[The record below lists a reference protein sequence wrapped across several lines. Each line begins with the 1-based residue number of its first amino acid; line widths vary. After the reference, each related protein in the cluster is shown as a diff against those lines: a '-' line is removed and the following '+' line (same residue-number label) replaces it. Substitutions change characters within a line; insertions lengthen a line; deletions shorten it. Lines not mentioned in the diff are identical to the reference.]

1 MGSEIVTVIIEQK
14 GSIATNPDGLS
25 PSPSRPIQQFS
36 LLPASSATLIEQRSS
51 IRTSATGADEHS
63 KPIEQT
69 AGASFATDAMSPDE
83 CILEQVQIESG
94 GLTRDPDYDGLLE
107 QFEKVISDALIEQ
120 RTLERSPTANGTP
133 IEQKPQPSNT
143 VQVDQENLIQLIF
156 PPCGS
161 TKNPVTTNILWRIND
176 LGFPFDTS
184 TLIFKVEGLEV
195 QDSSGFT
202 VTPIANG
209 IEIVYD
215 PASDFAY
222 NHLVSVY
229 FEIQDT
235 AGPPNTV
242 IMNCSFTT
250 VKDTRPP
257 VVHNLSP
264 SCSSADVSVTAP
276 VSFDVV
282 DIGDGVDRDSIVLNI
297 EGLVVCSGITYTP
310 VTIPGS
316 GTGYHVEWTHP
327 EDPFR
332 FDTNVSVAIEASDL
346 SDDRNHTL
354 FSCSFDTEISSLPV
368 FENFSPESC
377 ESFVDN
383 TTGLYF
389 EVYGVEHGVDI
400 STLEVRVDSAL
411 RRVYVR
417 PRVIRT

>member
-1 MGSEIVTVIIEQK
+1 MGSEIVTAIIEQK

-25 PSPSRPIQQFS
+25 PSPSRPIEQFS
-36 LLPASSATLIEQRSS
+36 ILPASSETLIEQRSS
-51 IRTSATGADEHS
+51 IRTSATGSEEHS
-63 KPIEQT
+63 KPIEQS
-69 AGASFATDAMSPDE
+69 AGPAFATDAVPLDE

-94 GLTRDPDYDGLLE
+94 GLIRDPEYDGLLE
-107 QFEKVISDALIEQ
+107 QFEKVISNDVVEQ
-120 RTLERSPTANGTP
+120 RALERSPTANGTP

-143 VQVDQENLIQLIF
+143 VQVDQENLIQQIF

-195 QDSSGFT
+195 QDSPGFT
-202 VTPIANG
+202 VTLIANG

-215 PASDFAY
+215 PVDDFQY
-222 NHLVSVY
+222 NHLVAEY

-235 AGPPNTV
+235 ADPPNTV
-242 IMNCSFTT
+242 IMHCSFTT

-264 SCSSADVSVTAP
+264 SCFSTDVSVTAP
-276 VSFDVV
+276 VTFDVV
-282 DIGDGVDRDSIVLNI
+282 DLGDGVDRSSIILNI
-297 EGLVVCSGITYTP
+297 EGLTVCSGITYEA
-310 VTIPGS
+310 VSIPGS
-316 GTGYHVEWTHP
+316 GTGYHVEWVHP

-332 FDTNVSVAIEASDL
+332 FDANISVAIEAADL
-346 SDDRNHTL
+346 SDDRNHVL
-354 FSCSFDTEISSLPV
+354 FSCSFDTEISSLPI
-368 FENFSPESC
+368 FENFSPAPC

-417 PRVIRT
+417 PRIIRT